1 MNISKNPQSNNNMPS
16 SSYDPKARWKLLP
29 GWIRFFTWI
38 FLLFS
43 GYGIIT
49 GFASL
54 FQGNLIEDDIYGL
67 KVTKLKKIGE
77 LILILN
83 IIKIL
88 VVYGYFFQKDWAIK
102 VGITDAIL
110 GIFLCIIVFII
121 SISQSNLNFPI
132 QGVIL
137 LIYLVSLRSIRLKW
151 ESIKI

>member
-1 MNISKNPQSNNNMPS
+1 MENEQRRLRAMAEASASP
-16 SSYDPKARWKLLP
+16 LP
-29 GWIRFFTWI
+29 
-38 FLLFS
+38 LS
-43 GYGIIT
+43 
-49 GFASL
+49 AA
-54 FQGNLIEDDIYGL
+54 